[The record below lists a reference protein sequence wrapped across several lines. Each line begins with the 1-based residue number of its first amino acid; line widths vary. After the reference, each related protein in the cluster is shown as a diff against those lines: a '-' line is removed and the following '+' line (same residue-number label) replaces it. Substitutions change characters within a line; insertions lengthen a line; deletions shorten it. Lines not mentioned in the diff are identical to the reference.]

1 VRSPP
6 SPKRRPHPPQ
16 QNIMTKITKTINWCR
31 FNPDGSGI
39 EESYGS
45 AEVTTLAEV
54 EGAIALIPAGAS
66 PMFFIENREVS
77 LTLLKA
83 NIQDHAGCLALMR
96 KLDAAKA

>member
-1 VRSPP
+1 
-6 SPKRRPHPPQ
+6 
-16 QNIMTKITKTINWCR
+16 MAKITRTINWCR

-45 AEVTTLAEV
+45 AEVETLTEV
-54 EGAIALIPAGAS
+54 EKAIACIPAGAQ

-77 LTLLKA
+77 LILLKA
-83 NIQDHAGCLALMR
+83 NIEDHAGCLALMR